1 MRVVVTGGAG
11 FIGGNLSRLLVER
24 GHEVVVVDDL
34 STGSRANLDGVPV
47 ELVDRS
53 ILDRDALAAAVA
65 GAGSVVHLAAKASV
79 MASIDDPATTYAVNV
94 TGTLEVLEAA
104 RRAGVGHVVVASSAA
119 VYGTHPP
126 VPSAETLPPA
136 PPHPYGAS
144 KLATEAMALA
154 HGHAYGMGVLALRFF
169 NVFGPLQPVG
179 HVYAAAV
186 PAFVDAAVHER
197 PIPIFGDG
205 LQTRDFVDVDH
216 VADVLATAV
225 ERGITHDG
233 PVNLAGGEER
243 TLLELV
249 AELERVVGR
258 SLAVEHLPP
267 RPADPRRSRADV
279 SVLRSLLPD
288 VVPSALDVALGRTV
302 AWFTAMGN

>member
-11 FIGGNLSRLLVER
+11 FIGGNLCRLLVDR
-24 GHEVVVVDDL
+24 GHEVVVIDDL
-34 STGSRANLDGVPV
+34 STGSPANLDGIDV
-47 ELVDRS
+47 ELIEQS
-53 ILDRDALAAAVA
+53 ILDAEAVVAAAA
-65 GAGSVVHLAAKASV
+65 GAGSIIHLAAKASV
-79 MASIDDPATTYAVNV
+79 VESIDDPTTTYAVNV
-94 TGTLEVLEAA
+94 TGTLHVLEAA
-104 RRAGVGHVVVASSAA
+104 RAAGVPHVVVASSAA
-119 VYGTHPP
+119 VYGTNPS
-126 VPSAETLPPA
+126 VPSTEQLPPA

-144 KLATEAMALA
+144 KLATETMALA
-154 HGHAYGMGVLALRFF
+154 HARAYGMGALALRFF
-169 NVFGPLQPVG
+169 NVFGPLQPAD

-216 VADVLATAV
+216 VVDVLATAA
-225 ERGITHDG
+225 ERRITYDG

-249 AELERVVGR
+249 AELERAMER
-258 SLAVEHLPP
+258 SLPVEHLPP

-288 VVPSALDVALGRTV
+288 LVPSPLDAALQRTV
-302 AWFTAMGN
+302 DWFRR

>member
-11 FIGGNLSRLLVER
+11 FIGGNLCRLLVDR
-24 GHEVVVVDDL
+24 GHDVVVVDDL
-34 STGSRANLDGVPV
+34 STGSAANLEGLPV
-47 ELVDRS
+47 TLVDRS
-53 ILDRDALAAAVA
+53 ILDRDALDGAVA
-65 GAGSVVHLAAKASV
+65 GAASVVHLAAKASV
-79 MASIDDPATTYAVNV
+79 MASIDDPASTYAVNV

-104 RRAGVGHVVVASSAA
+104 RAAGVGHVIVASSAA
-119 VYGTHPP
+119 VYGTNPS
-126 VPSAETLPPA
+126 VPSSETLPPA

-144 KLATEAMALA
+144 KLATETMALA
-154 HGHAYGMGVLALRFF
+154 HGRAYGMGVLALRFF

-186 PAFVDAAVHER
+186 PAFVDAAVAGR

-205 LQTRDFVDVDH
+205 QQTRDFVDVDH
-216 VADVLATAV
+216 VVDVLATAA
-225 ERGITHDG
+225 ERRITYDG

-249 AELERVVGR
+249 AELEGVLGR
-258 SLAVEHLPP
+258 SLPVEHLPP

-288 VVPSALDVALGRTV
+288 LVPTVLPVALGRTV
-302 AWFTAMGN
+302 AWFDSMRH

>member
-1 MRVVVTGGAG
+1 VAVRVAVTGGAG
-11 FIGGNLSRLLVER
+11 FIGGNLCRLLVGR

-34 STGSRANLDGVPV
+34 STGSRSNLEGLPV
-47 ELVDRS
+47 ELVERS
-53 ILDRDALAAAVA
+53 ILDADAVRAAVA
-65 GAGSVVHLAAKASV
+65 GAASVVHLAAKASV

-94 TGTLEVLEAA
+94 TGTLHVLESA
-104 RRAGVGHVVVASSAA
+104 RAAGVEHVVVASSAA
-119 VYGTHPP
+119 VYGTNPA
-126 VPSAETLPPA
+126 VPSAETLPTA

-144 KLATEAMALA
+144 KLATETMALA
-154 HGHAYGMGVLALRFF
+154 HARAYGMGVLALRFF
-169 NVFGPLQPVG
+169 NVFGPLQPAD

-186 PAFVDAAVHER
+186 PAFVDAAVNDR

-216 VADVLATAV
+216 VADVLATAA
-225 ERGITHDG
+225 ERRATYDG

-249 AELERVVGR
+249 AELERVMGR
-258 SLAVEHLPP
+258 SLPVEHRPP

-288 VVPSALDVALGRTV
+288 LAPSPLDVALRRTV
-302 AWFTAMGN
+302 DWFCQ

>member
-1 MRVVVTGGAG
+1 VRVVVTGGAG
-11 FIGGNLSRLLVER
+11 FIGGNLCRLLVDR
-24 GHEVVVVDDL
+24 DHDVVVVDDL

-47 ELVDRS
+47 ELIDRS
-53 ILDRDALAAAVA
+53 VLDADAVAAAVA
-65 GAGSVVHLAAKASV
+65 GVGSVVHLAAKASV

-94 TGTLEVLEAA
+94 TGTLHVLEAA
-104 RRAGVGHVVVASSAA
+104 RAAGVDHVVVASSAA
-119 VYGTHPP
+119 VYGTSPT

-144 KLATEAMALA
+144 KLATETMALA
-154 HGHAYGMGVLALRFF
+154 HGRAYGMRVLALRFF
-169 NVFGPLQPVG
+169 NVFGPLQPVD

-186 PAFVDAAVHER
+186 PAFVDAAVHDR
-197 PIPIFGDG
+197 PIPIHGDG

-216 VADVLATAV
+216 VVDVLATAA
-225 ERGITHDG
+225 ERRIAHDG
-233 PVNLAGGEER
+233 PVNLAGGQER

-249 AELERVVGR
+249 TELEAVVGR

-288 VVPSALDVALGRTV
+288 LVPSPLGVALGRTL
-302 AWFTAMGN
+302 AWFDAMSG